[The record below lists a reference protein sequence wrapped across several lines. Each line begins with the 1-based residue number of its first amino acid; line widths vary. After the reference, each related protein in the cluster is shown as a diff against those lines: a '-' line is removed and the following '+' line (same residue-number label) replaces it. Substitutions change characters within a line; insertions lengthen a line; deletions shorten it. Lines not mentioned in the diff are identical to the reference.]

1 METYIK
7 QFSSLHTAIK
17 KGKPA
22 PHKAI
27 LLLSVIDLIASGKLQ
42 TTAIQINDELKQRF
56 KQNWRTYVN
65 DGREG
70 GSSLIRTPFT
80 YMNSEPFWDLTHGGA
95 RAQIDKRLFDLLR
108 IEENQHTLRDIL
120 VSKYLNREATQ
131 TPHKVDFSELN
142 AAKDQSLR
150 PYQIL
155 NKQKIYKFWEN
166 GRTVML
172 QMPTGTGKTRLFV
185 SIVRDLHEWGAAHN
199 QSVKVLLLA
208 HRVELIQ
215 QISENLGLRYKLA
228 HGVIASNNPENHKY
242 PIQVG
247 SVPTMHRRM
256 NKWADKDFDV
266 IIVDEAHHVKADS
279 YKTILKEYPNAKV
292 LGVTATPYRLNGAG
306 FRDIFQDLILSDSV
320 STFIKNGY
328 LSNYDYYSIPPDSS
342 VQKQIEGIT
351 EFDLNGD
358 YRESAMMRVM
368 DTDRLRARIVDTYLR
383 YAKGKKGI
391 IYTINQLHNQNVCAQ
406 FIANGIAAKAIDSR
420 TKPEIRKEIVEDFRN
435 GKFQILC
442 NVNIFSEGFDCPDL
456 EFVQLARPTKS
467 LSMFLQQIGRGLRTA
482 EDKEK
487 VIFLDNVGLYN
498 RFGLP
503 AANRKWRMHFEGQE
517 VSELDLKGEK
527 SLEEDDVR
535 FMDDIE
541 EGDEKIELVHST
553 LGVGEYTVLSND
565 EANELESE
573 YMEKKEDSLRTI
585 EEVEHDIAVFER
597 YGTNIPEELLNERKK
612 IQQDKMVTQLT
623 SSIKMEMSKLFQNI
637 DFEVSFELNYSP
649 ENGLVITQNSPSLNN
664 NQIREENQDRKA
676 SDAVLFITVA
686 KEGRVVQAKG
696 TKTKKGFTV
705 FENSVCPDSVV
716 PSFSEGYKKLRK
728 ALVKNGTI
736 IKENGVLIF
745 SKDYCFNSATEAAA
759 IVMGRPASGLIT
771 WKDKD
776 GKTLKEMEE

>member
-7 QFSSLHTAIK
+7 QFSSLNTAIQ

-27 LLLSVIDLIASGKLQ
+27 LLLSVMDLIVSGKIH
-42 TTAIQINDELKQRF
+42 TPVIHITDELKQRF

-70 GSSLIRTPFT
+70 NNSLIRTPFT
-80 YMNSEPFWDLTHGGA
+80 YMDSEPFWRTKDNLLEA
-95 RAQIDKRLFDLLR
+95 EIEQRLFDLLR
-108 IEENQHTLRDIL
+108 IEENNQKFRSIL
-120 VSKYLNREATQ
+120 ESEYLNKVVSQ

-172 QMPTGTGKTRLFV
+172 QMPTGTCKTRLFV
-185 SIVRDLHEWGAAHN
+185 SIVRDFHEWGAAQN

-351 EFDLNGD
+351 EYDLNGD
-358 YRESAMMRVM
+358 YRESAMMRVLN
-368 DTDRLRARIVDTYLR
+368 TDRLRARIVDTYLR

-391 IYTINQLHNQNVCAQ
+391 IYTINQLHNENVCAQ
-406 FIANGIAAKAIDSR
+406 FNANGITAKAIDSK
-420 TKPEIRKEIVEDFRN
+420 TNAETRKEIVNDFRN

-482 EDKEK
+482 EGKDK

-527 SLEEDDVR
+527 SFEVDNVR

-553 LGVGEYTVLSND
+553 LGAGEYTVLSNED
-565 EANELESE
+565 VNESEPE
-573 YMEKKEDSLRTI
+573 YMEDNVVSLRTI

-597 YGTNIPEELLNERKK
+597 YETDIPEELLNERKK
-612 IQQDKMVTQLT
+612 IQQDKMVTQLP
-623 SSIKMEMSKLFQNI
+623 SSIKKELSKLFQNI
-637 DFEVSFELNYSP
+637 DFEISFELNYSP
-649 ENGLVITQNSPSLNN
+649 DKGLLITKNKPSLNSDP
-664 NQIREENQDRKA
+664 IREGNQDA
-676 SDAVLFITVA
+676 DVLFINVA
-686 KEGRVVQAKG
+686 KEGRAVRAQG

-705 FENSVCPDSVV
+705 LADSICPESVV
-716 PSFSEGYKKLRK
+716 ASFSEGYKKLRK
-728 ALVKNGTI
+728 KLIKNRTL
-736 IKENGVLIF
+736 IKENGALKF
-745 SKDYCFNSATEAAA
+745 SKDYCFNTATEAAA
-759 IVMGRPASGLIT
+759 IVMGRPANGLIA

-776 GKTLKEMEE
+776 GKTLKEIDV